1 MTASFQVRAATL
13 LVTSV
18 IWATALVTAPRIVSQ
33 VADDAWVLRASAVV
47 YALGGVICHQRPE
60 RSFRRSGVQVPVC
73 ARCEGLYLAAP
84 FGIAG
89 LMVTR
94 HRYRRVIRSRS
105 TWRWIILAAS
115 SWTAVTLLWEWT
127 TGEMTSNVVRAIAGG
142 VLGAAV
148 AASVTAVV
156 VGDLR

>member
-1 MTASFQVRAATL
+1 MTSSFLRAATL
-13 LVTSV
+13 LVASV
-18 IWATALVTAPRIVSQ
+18 IWAAALVIAPRIVSQ
-33 VADDAWVLRASAVV
+33 VADDTWVLRASAVV

-60 RSFRRSGVQVPVC
+60 RSFRCSGVQVPVC

-89 LMVTR
+89 LMVVR
-94 HRYRRVIRSRS
+94 RRCKRVIRSRS
-105 TWRWIILAAS
+105 TWRWMILAAS
-115 SWTAVTLLWEWT
+115 SLTVVTLMWEWT
-127 TGEMTSNVVRAIAGG
+127 TGEVTSNVVRAIAGG

-148 AASVTAVV
+148 AAAVTAVV